1 MKPVGSSGGNAS
13 QSWLSNKDS
22 KLQHFCEETF
32 RSKLQLP
39 LWGTWGN
46 YYCVRIKRG
55 ICWAGIL
62 QPLFSLSASSFFF
75 SRKNQKNYKEERKD
89 TDNILLT
96 VRGGGWDM
104 ISLQCLTVSREM
116 PGPQG
121 HTELGII
128 RAMSLTA
135 WGTGRTT
142 KLDSARS
149 RLACL

>member
-1 MKPVGSSGGNAS
+1 MKPVESSGGNGS
-13 QSWLSNKDS
+13 QSWLSNKDF
-22 KLQHFCEETF
+22 KLQQFWGETF

-46 YYCVRIKRG
+46 YYCVRIKRE

-62 QPLFSLSASSFFF
+62 QSFSLSASSFFF
-75 SRKNQKNYKEERKD
+75 SRKNQKNYKEEWKD

-96 VRGGGWDM
+96 VRGEGWDM
-104 ISLQCLTVSREM
+104 ISLQCLAVSTEV

-121 HTELGII
+121 HTELGVI
-128 RAMSLTA
+128 RARSLTA
-135 WGTGRTT
+135 WGTGGTA

-149 RLACL
+149 RMACS